1 MEVCP
6 DITNTAQSRTY
17 TKVEC
22 LWVVALQAAYDVF
35 VNIYYLPIPTHF
47 ILELTG
53 FKVAVCGVLS
63 ISSVKESVFSVKT
76 MAKNMQ

>member
-1 MEVCP
+1 MKFDYATEEREKKLASVLCP
-6 DITNTAQSRTY
+6 IINY
-17 TKVEC
+17 KVQD
-22 LWVVALQAAYDVF
+22 LGFDRSK
-35 VNIYYLPIPTHF
+35 IPLS
-47 ILELTG
+47 IMPG

>member
-17 TKVEC
+17 TKGNEC
-22 LWVVALQAAYDVF
+22 LWVVVLQAAYDVF
-35 VNIYYLPIPTHF
+35 VNIYYLPIPTRF

-53 FKVAVCGVLS
+53 
-63 ISSVKESVFSVKT
+63 
-76 MAKNMQ
+76 